1 MEDQMHARFL
11 SANEELRDFL
21 RRVEHLTNGTGA
33 VSEDDLQNTAQR
45 PLNIAPEIGDA
56 SRSETLN
63 AGLQLEIAEHVKNL
77 RALQGALERVGS
89 LMRARR
95 AQLESAKGHKN
106 GLQSWVNACHE
117 TTH

>member
-1 MEDQMHARFL
+1 MHARFL

-21 RRVEHLTNGTGA
+21 RRVEHLTNGNGT
-33 VSEDDLQNTAQR
+33 VSEDDLQQISQR
-45 PLNIAPEIGDA
+45 LLNLAPEIGDA
-56 SRSETLN
+56 SRSETLDT
-63 AGLQLEIAEHVKNL
+63 GLELEIAEYVKNL
-77 RALQGALERVGS
+77 RALQGALERVRS

-106 GLQSWVNACHE
+106 GLQSWVNAYHE